1 MHVCPSTV
9 VGRVLLNL
17 TFIIVAL
24 ECHGQ
29 FAPSIPAFLQT
40 EFLRQVAL
48 PKNALDADT
57 KIRQETR
64 TPVIP
69 HWSVTVGDATTTDP
83 EGKPINLKEKD
94 LLVEIDRKGE
104 EFLRKR
110 LNQITGINTHLINGV
125 KAKRNSLTTIK
136 PILTN
141 SEKITKDTVRHCCP
155 VVYIKDAGISMYCS
169 NLMLLSNA

>member
-1 MHVCPSTV
+1 MLSSLTYAILAFR
-9 VGRVLLNL
+9 GRDRLK
-17 TFIIVAL
+17 
-24 ECHGQ
+24 
-29 FAPSIPAFLQT
+29 PSILAFLQT

-48 PKNALDADT
+48 SKNTLDQKHSPDIDN

-69 HWSVTVGDATTTDP
+69 HWSVTVGDATATDP
-83 EGKPINLKEKD
+83 EGKPVNLKEKD

-136 PILTN
+136 PVLTN
-141 SEKITKDTVRHCCP
+141 SERITKDTVR
-155 VVYIKDAGISMYCS
+155 
-169 NLMLLSNA
+169 MLNIHSTALFST